1 MTVNHK
7 EDKKLELAVGYIK
20 TRRDESKAMDMAER
34 MINKALEGGCQ
45 IVFLDVDRTG
55 SRDID
60 RVDLDD
66 IHVFMERADIGH
78 LFIRSTEDIADNV
91 EDFYSFLRIAASNDV
106 MIHVVNVDE
115 PDEEPDEVWDG
126 GCGC

>member
-1 MTVNHK
+1 MTVNYK
-7 EDKKLELAVGYIK
+7 ENKKLELAVGYIK

-34 MINKALEGGCQ
+34 MINKASEEGCQ

-66 IHVFMERADIGH
+66 IHMCMERADIGH
-78 LFIRSTEDIADNV
+78 LFIRSTEDITDNP

-106 MIHVVNVDE
+106 MIHVVDVDE
-115 PDEEPDEVWDG
+115 PEKELEEVWDG